1 SAGALTG
8 AVLFGLFAAWSAVT
22 LLWSVAPNQTWLEL
36 NRELGYLIVLL
47 LAIALGSS
55 HARAVEWLCHGFL
68 AAALLVTAY
77 ALGQKLLPGLHIPGV
92 LDLDHTGPLPRLQE
106 PLGYWNALALFIAL
120 AVPIALATA
129 VDRSRRLRLRL
140 GATAAVAAM
149 LLTIVLTYSRGGLL
163 ALAIGLAVG
172 MALSG
177 ARLGWALWLAAGVLA
192 AVPAAVF
199 GLSFGDLTRVG
210 VSLGHREVA
219 GAFLLLIL
227 VASLGALVLLARRLP
242 ALESRVRL
250 APERAARLR
259 RRGSLVGAVAVVCV
273 VAVLVATGVVSDV
286 WHSFTATRVPA
297 RGLALVALTLWL
309 CLFGLS
315 AELPELA
322 ASKASRALVLASE
335 SPASALAAAQSSAAE
350 ATRLDPLSDAG
361 LLVEVD
367 LAQHR
372 GRLRAAR
379 ALLGDALERDP
390 TDLRAWEDLAFVDLE
405 LRDRRG
411 VAQAERRLVE
421 LDPRG
426 RLARALAQLRR

>member
-1 SAGALTG
+1 MSTAPLTHTGGRRPGRPATRRAMELSARWSAAPLTLSGLLVIVAYAAFAHGGVSPASSTRIEVAVAAVAVLAGIALAWTGTLRVSASAGALTG

-22 LLWSVAPNQTWLEL
+22 VLWSVAPNQTWLEF
-36 NRELGYLIVLL
+36 NRELGYVIVLL

-55 HARAVEWLCHGFL
+55 QARAVESLCHGFL
-68 AAALLVTAY
+68 AVALLVTAY
-77 ALGQKLLPGLHIPGV
+77 GLGQKLLPGLHIPGV
-92 LDLDHTGPLPRLQE
+92 LNLDHTGPLPRLQE

-219 GAFLLLIL
+219 
-227 VASLGALVLLARRLP
+227 
-242 ALESRVRL
+242 
-250 APERAARLR
+250 
-259 RRGSLVGAVAVVCV
+259 
-273 VAVLVATGVVSDV
+273 
-286 WHSFTATRVPA
+286 
-297 RGLALVALTLWL
+297 
-309 CLFGLS
+309 
-315 AELPELA
+315 
-322 ASKASRALVLASE
+322 
-335 SPASALAAAQSSAAE
+335 
-350 ATRLDPLSDAG
+350 
-361 LLVEVD
+361 
-367 LAQHR
+367 
-372 GRLRAAR
+372 
-379 ALLGDALERDP
+379 
-390 TDLRAWEDLAFVDLE
+390 
-405 LRDRRG
+405 
-411 VAQAERRLVE
+411 
-421 LDPRG
+421 
-426 RLARALAQLRR
+426 